1 MTTNI
6 NLIKNNDKKGLE
18 RTGRVGGNSR
28 DGVDQYNLT
37 ENDIMLPKP
46 VTAPGSLSMKINL
59 D

>member
-28 DGVDQYNLT
+28 NGVDQYNLT

-46 VTAPGSLSMKINL
+46 VTAPG
-59 D
+59 